1 MGEIRSAY
9 ARGTSSD
16 DVLETLFT
24 EFDGLDPT
32 LIVLFAGHRRDGA
45 GLTRKLSQRYSK
57 AAVVGCTTAGEFS
70 ETSSGVD
77 GVSAL
82 GLGPGI
88 VKRAAAAIAPCG
100 RSIDAGVRTALDRIS
115 TRLGLSLRDADPDKY
130 VGLVFIDGLHMR
142 EERVNEALGNAAPL
156 MSFVGGSAGDDCE
169 FERTRVFCNG
179 EEIDDGA
186 VLIVLESAVPF
197 TITKT
202 CSFESTGRTLVVTK
216 ADQANRT
223 VYEFDGR
230 NAVEAYAEAVGVKPD
245 ELDASVFMVS
255 PVGLMID
262 GAPWI
267 RSPQRAIEGGGLR
280 FYCRID
286 EGMEVHLM
294 KTTDLVRDTREAI
307 GKARDRLGGQLRG
320 GLAFNCILRRLEM
333 DAGRLHPAFLS
344 SFEGMKVAGFH
355 TYGESWLG
363 HINQTL
369 TGLWFR

>member
-245 ELDASVFMVS
+245 KLDASVFMVS